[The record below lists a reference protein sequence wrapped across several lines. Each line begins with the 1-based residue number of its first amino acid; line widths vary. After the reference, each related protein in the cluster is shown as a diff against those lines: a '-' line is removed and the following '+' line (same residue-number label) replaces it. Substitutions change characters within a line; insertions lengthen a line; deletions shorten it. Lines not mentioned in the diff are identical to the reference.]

1 MNGTIKN
8 ITTFVPSNEYYKMS
22 SSKIPTPKKNSFTTI
37 LEIAEGVNAID
48 LAIPMSNL
56 TCPEQLIDLVS
67 KNMRLGNNDYS
78 PVEGVEQLREQI
90 IELVNRQN
98 KSTFNPDTEITI
110 TAGPAQAMTTAI
122 STFIKEGD
130 EVIIFEPVQESY
142 APFIELNGGR
152 PIFVNLRL
160 PDFRIDW
167 EEVKKL
173 VTSKTKMIIINNP
186 QNPIGRIFSEED
198 IDQLKRMTNGTRLV
212 ILSNEVF
219 DNIIFD
225 GLKFRSLASIPDLA
239 SKSLIVS
246 SFGSVFNIT
255 GWGIG
260 YIFGPERLM
269 SEFRKIQ
276 QFQGFSVNTPAQ
288 YALAEFLKGGP
299 DFDIICESYHKKR
312 DLLISLL
319 KGSKFELVP
328 TQSTFYQILDY
339 SKISDES
346 DIDFCAR
353 LILEFGVA
361 TVPFSAFQHEKAKN
375 QLIRVCFAKPDEILH
390 EAAKKLKS
398 VPVRLHN

>member
-1 MNGTIKN
+1 MN
-8 ITTFVPSNEYYKMS
+8 
-22 SSKIPTPKKNSFTTI
+22 SSKIPIPKKNSFSTI
-37 LEIAEGVNAID
+37 LEIAEGANAID
-48 LAIPMSNL
+48 LAIPFSNL
-56 TCPEQLIDLVS
+56 ACPEKLIDLVS

-90 IELVNRQN
+90 IEHVNRQN
-98 KSTFNPDTEITI
+98 KSSFNPATEITI

-142 APFIELNGGR
+142 ASFIELNGGR

-225 GLKFRSLASIPDLA
+225 GLKFRSLASVPDLA

-246 SFGSVFNIT
+246 SYGPVFNIT

-288 YALAEFLKGGP
+288 YALAEFLQEGP
-299 DFDIICESYHKKR
+299 DFDLICESYHKKR

-346 DIDFCAR
+346 DMDFCAR
-353 LILEFGVA
+353 LILEYGVA

-375 QLIRVCFAKPDEILH
+375 QLIRICFAKPDEILH
-390 EAAKKLKS
+390 EAANKLKS
-398 VPVRLHN
+398 VAVRLNH

>member
-1 MNGTIKN
+1 M
-8 ITTFVPSNEYYKMS
+8 V
-22 SSKIPTPKKNSFTTI
+22 SSKIPTSKKSTFTTI
-37 LEIAEGVNAID
+37 LGIAEEVNAID

-56 TCPEQLIDLVS
+56 ICPDKLIELVS
-67 KNMRLGNNDYS
+67 KNMRLGYNDYS
-78 PVEGVEQLREQI
+78 PAEGVEQLRAQI
-90 IELVNRQN
+90 INLINRQN
-98 KSTFNPDTEITI
+98 STSFNPETDITI

-122 STFIKEGD
+122 STFVKDGD

-152 PIFVNLRL
+152 PIFVNLKM

-219 DNIIFD
+219 DHIVFD
-225 GLKFRSLASIPDLA
+225 GLKFHSLASIPDLA
-239 SKSLIVS
+239 AKSLIVS
-246 SFGSVFNIT
+246 SFGPVFNIT

-260 YIFGPERLM
+260 YIFGSGKLM

-288 YALAEFLKGGP
+288 FALAEFLQDGP
-299 DFDIICESYHKKR
+299 DFDAICETYHIKR
-312 DLLISLL
+312 DLFISLL
-319 KGSKFELVP
+319 KGSNFELVP
-328 TQSTFYQILDY
+328 THSTFYQILDY
-339 SKISDES
+339 SKISDEP
-346 DIDFCAR
+346 DIDFATR
-353 LILEFGVA
+353 LLLEYGVA
-361 TVPFSAFQHEKAKN
+361 TIPFSAFQHEKTKN
-375 QLIRVCFAKPDEILH
+375 QLVRICFAKPDEVLE
-390 EAAKKLKS
+390 EAAKKLKK
-398 VPVRLHN
+398 VPIRYSL

>member
-1 MNGTIKN
+1 M
-8 ITTFVPSNEYYKMS
+8 V
-22 SSKIPTPKKNSFTTI
+22 SSKIPTSKKNAFTTI
-37 LEIAEGVNAID
+37 LGMAEEVNAID
-48 LAIPMSNL
+48 LAVPMSNL
-56 TCPEQLIDLVS
+56 VCPEKLIDLVS

-78 PVEGVEQLREQI
+78 PAEGVEQLREQI
-90 IELVNRQN
+90 INLVNQQN
-98 KSTFNPDTEITI
+98 KSSFNPETDITI

-122 STFIKEGD
+122 STFVKEGD
-130 EVIIFEPVQESY
+130 EAIIFEPIQESY

-152 PIFVNLRL
+152 PIFVNLKM

-198 IDQLKRMTNGTRLV
+198 IDQLKRLTNGTKLV

-219 DNIIFD
+219 DHIVFD
-225 GLKFRSLASIPDLA
+225 GLKFFSLASVPELA

-246 SFGSVFNIT
+246 SFGPVFNIT

-260 YIFGPERLM
+260 YIYGPEKLM

-288 YALAEFLKGGP
+288 FALAEFLQDGP
-299 DFDIICESYHKKR
+299 DFEAICETYHSKR
-312 DLLISLL
+312 DLFISLL
-319 KGSKFELVP
+319 KGSNFELVP
-328 TQSTFYQILDY
+328 TNSTFYQILDY
-339 SKISDES
+339 SKISDEP
-346 DIDFCAR
+346 DIDFATR
-353 LILEFGVA
+353 LISEYGVA
-361 TVPFSAFQHEKAKN
+361 VVPFSAFQHEKTKN
-375 QLIRVCFAKPDEILH
+375 QLVRICFAKPDELLR

-398 VPVRLHN
+398 IPVRNNR

>member
-1 MNGTIKN
+1 MN
-8 ITTFVPSNEYYKMS
+8 
-22 SSKIPTPKKNSFTTI
+22 SSKIPIPKKNSFSTI
-37 LEIAEGVNAID
+37 LEIAEGANAID
-48 LAIPMSNL
+48 LAIPFSNL
-56 TCPEQLIDLVS
+56 ACPEKLIDLVS

-90 IELVNRQN
+90 IEHVNRQN
-98 KSTFNPDTEITI
+98 KSSFNPATEITI

-225 GLKFRSLASIPDLA
+225 GLKFRSLASVPDLA

-246 SFGSVFNIT
+246 SYGPVFNIT

-288 YALAEFLKGGP
+288 YALAEFLQEGP
-299 DFDIICESYHKKR
+299 DFDLICESYHKKR

-339 SKISDES
+339 NKISDES
-346 DIDFCAR
+346 DMDFCAR
-353 LILEFGVA
+353 LILEYGVA

-375 QLIRVCFAKPDEILH
+375 QLIRICFAKPDEILH

-398 VPVRLHN
+398 VAVRLNH

>member
-1 MNGTIKN
+1 MNGTTKK
-8 ITTFVPSNEYYKMS
+8 ITTFVASNFYTKMG

-56 TCPEQLIDLVS
+56 ACPEKLIDLVS

-90 IELVNRQN
+90 IGLVNSQN
-98 KSTFNPDTEITI
+98 NTSFNPDTDITI

-122 STFIKEGD
+122 STFVKEGD

-152 PIFVNLRL
+152 PIFVTLKL

-198 IDQLKRMTNGTRLV
+198 IDQLKRMTYGTRLV

-219 DNIIFD
+219 DNIVFD
-225 GLKFRSLASIPDLA
+225 GLKFRSLASVPDLA
-239 SKSLIVS
+239 AKCLIVS
-246 SFGSVFNIT
+246 SFGPVFNIT

-260 YIFGPERLM
+260 YIFGPEKLM

-288 YALAEFLKGGP
+288 YALAEFLQDGP
-299 DFDIICESYHKKR
+299 DFDTICETYHKKR
-312 DLLISLL
+312 DLFISLL
-319 KGSKFELVP
+319 KGSKFQLVP

-339 SKISDES
+339 SKLLDET
-346 DIDFCAR
+346 DIDFASR
-353 LILEFGVA
+353 LILEYGVA
-361 TVPFSAFQHEKAKN
+361 TVPFSAFQHEKTKF
-375 QLIRVCFAKPDEILH
+375 QLIRICFAKPDELLI
-390 EAAKKLKS
+390 EAAKKLRS
-398 VPVRLHN
+398 VQATLLH

>member
-1 MNGTIKN
+1 MQLATDYIK
-8 ITTFVPSNEYYKMS
+8 MG
-22 SSKIPTPKKNSFTTI
+22 SSKIPTSKKNAFATI
-37 LEIAEGVNAID
+37 LGIAEEFQAVD
-48 LAIPMSNL
+48 LATPMSNL
-56 TCPEQLIDLVS
+56 VCPEKLIDLVS

-78 PVEGVEQLREQI
+78 PAEGVEQLREQI
-90 IELVNRQN
+90 IHLVNRQN
-98 KSTFNPDTEITI
+98 SSSFNPETDITI

-122 STFIKEGD
+122 STFVKEGD
-130 EVIIFEPVQESY
+130 EVIIFEPIQESY

-152 PIFVNLRL
+152 PIFVNLKM

-198 IDQLKRMTNGTRLV
+198 IDQLKRMTNGTKLV

-219 DNIIFD
+219 DHIVFD
-225 GLKFRSLASIPDLA
+225 ELRFHSLASIPELA

-246 SFGSVFNIT
+246 SFGPVFNIT

-260 YIFGPERLM
+260 YIYGPEKLM

-288 YALAEFLKGGP
+288 FALAEFLQDGP
-299 DFDIICESYHKKR
+299 DFEAICETYHSKR
-312 DLLISLL
+312 DLFISLME
-319 KGSKFELVP
+319 GSNFELIP
-328 TQSTFYQILDY
+328 THSTFYQILDY

-346 DIDFCAR
+346 DVDFAIR
-353 LILEFGVA
+353 LIREYGVA
-361 TVPFSAFQHEKAKN
+361 TVPYSSFQHEKTKN
-375 QLIRVCFAKPDEILH
+375 QLIRVCFAKPDEILE
-390 EAAKKLKS
+390 EAARKLKS
-398 VPVRLHN
+398 VPVSNNH

>member
-1 MNGTIKN
+1 MN
-8 ITTFVPSNEYYKMS
+8 
-22 SSKIPTPKKNSFTTI
+22 SSKIPIPKKNSFSTI
-37 LEIAEGVNAID
+37 LEIAEGANAID
-48 LAIPMSNL
+48 LAIPFSNL
-56 TCPEQLIDLVS
+56 ACPEKLIDLVS

-90 IELVNRQN
+90 IEHVNRQN
-98 KSTFNPDTEITI
+98 KSSFNPATEITI

-225 GLKFRSLASIPDLA
+225 GLKFRSLASVPDLA

-246 SFGSVFNIT
+246 SYGPVFNIT

-288 YALAEFLKGGP
+288 YALAEFLQEGP
-299 DFDIICESYHKKR
+299 DFDLICESYHKKR

-346 DIDFCAR
+346 DMDFCAR
-353 LILEFGVA
+353 LILEYGVA

-375 QLIRVCFAKPDEILH
+375 QLIRICFAKPDEILH
-390 EAAKKLKS
+390 EAANKLKS
-398 VPVRLHN
+398 VAVRLNH